1 MALRG
6 YLLARLD
13 AGLDREAVAELVHCL
28 LEWEAVT
35 FAEPLVGAYDL
46 LVKVE
51 AAGPLESTADRLSA
65 MAGVCEVM
73 ALKVDPIPARERM
86 WRDLADIPLSRQ
98 S

>member
-13 AGLDREAVAELVHCL
+13 AGLDREAVAELVRAL
-28 LEWEAVT
+28 TAWDEVT
-35 FAEPLVGAYDL
+35 FAEPVVGAYDL
-46 LVKVE
+46 MVKAE
-51 AAGPLESTADRLSA
+51 TAGPLEAVADRLA
-65 MAGVCEVM
+65 ATEGVCEVL

-98 S
+98 G